1 LRSGSPKR
9 VAASLC
15 LRCLQLSSKR
25 GASRAGSRRGMRMLA
40 PATLGWGP
48 TGAMVRRAGVALLA
62 TLTVSVFSIS
72 PASAQTTI
80 TVESGMG
87 PVGSLDPSV
96 TVTDSCLG
104 ATTHATIVPPYSDS
118 GGYWISPIGDSQWD
132 SVDAGS
138 HDCNATYQATFT
150 LPADAISPSLSVTEL
165 ADTRRMSR

>member
-1 LRSGSPKR
+1 LRSGSPKCCGSISR
-9 VAASLC
+9 
-15 LRCLQLSSKR
+15 LRFPQLSFKR
-25 GASRAGSRRGMRMLA
+25 GASRAGSRRAVRMLA
-40 PATLGWGP
+40 PATLGRGP
-48 TGAMVRRAGVALLA
+48 AGATVRQASVALLA
-62 TLTVSVFSIS
+62 ALIVIAFSTS

-80 TVESGMG
+80 TVESG
-87 PVGSLDPSV
+87 VGQIGFLDHSV

-104 ATTHATIVPPYSDS
+104 TTTNATIVPPYSDS

-138 HDCNATYQATFT
+138 HGCNATYQATFT